1 MKYIM
6 CMLSFILAIILLFD
20 LVEIKSINDL
30 HATIFFMLANI
41 FLNMKR
47 ED

>member
-6 CMLSFILAIILLFD
+6 CILCFVLAIILLFN
-20 LVEIKSINDL
+20 LAEIKSVNVL

-41 FLNMKR
+41 FLNMKK

>member
-6 CMLSFILAIILLFD
+6 GILSFILAIILLFD
-20 LVEIKSINDL
+20 LVEIKSVNAL

-41 FLNMKR
+41 FLHMKS

>member
-6 CMLSFILAIILLFD
+6 CILCFILGIILLFD
-20 LVEIKSINDL
+20 LVEIKSVNAL

>member
-6 CMLSFILAIILLFD
+6 CMLCFVLAIILLFD
-20 LVEIKSINDL
+20 LVEIKSINAL

-41 FLNMKR
+41 FLNMKK

>member
-20 LVEIKSINDL
+20 LVEIKSINAL

-41 FLNMKR
+41 FLNMKS